1 MVCER
6 CGAKLA
12 EGTKFCYKCGSR
24 VGNGLAAVDVDA
36 VEGNIK
42 KEERPAAVPA
52 APAAPVQN
60 TFTENK
66 KADSKLFIAAGAV
79 CVILLIC
86 AGIFIFSRMNK
97 TVELKIHAMD
107 SETGEDLEG
116 VLFEAQNTR
125 SGSITAVTDAEGNA
139 VIEEFPSPGRSVS
152 YSVSKDFYIQDD
164 ITVNKKSGKDSIEIV
179 AGLVR
184 DKSITRT
191 YTVNVQAA
199 NMNAPAADAEVSLY
213 APDSE
218 EPAYTVKTDGSG
230 RAFFEDIDNGDYK
243 AVCRTD
249 GYTTETWQ
257 VKIEDGTSSEYDCIM
272 VPETTDA
279 GCAYVLLTWKGAQ
292 DLDLCV
298 ADNLNRDFLMA
309 SNNPSRSGSFIH
321 SDNDSSTGYELV
333 MIYGVASG
341 AVDSIFVV
349 DTEAAKNRQSSTMEA
364 DGVTVKVYGTDPET
378 GEKKA
383 FYSQDA
389 LAEKTSPVWSPC
401 YIYLGKAYESDHPYI
416 DNLEGQEWVDGIK

>member
-42 KEERPAAVPA
+42 KEERPAA
-52 APAAPVQN
+52 APVAPVQKA
-60 TFTENK
+60 FTEDK
-66 KADSKLFIAAGAV
+66 KADSKIFIAAGAV

-86 AGIFIFSRMNK
+86 AGIFIFSKMNK
-97 TVELKIHAMD
+97 TVELKIHAMN

-116 VLFEAQNTR
+116 VLFEALNSR
-125 SGSITAVTDAEGNA
+125 SGDFSAVTDEEGNA
-139 VIEEFPSPGRSVS
+139 VISDFPLPGRSVT

-164 ITVNKKSGKDSIEIV
+164 IAVNKKGGKDSIEIV
-179 AGLVR
+179 AKLRR
-184 DKSITRT
+184 DESITCS

-199 NMNAPAADAEVSLY
+199 NMSAPAADAEVSLY

-218 EPAYTVKTDGSG
+218 EPVYTIKTDGNG
-230 RAFFEDIDNGDYK
+230 KAVFEDIDNGDYK
-243 AVCRTD
+243 AVCLTD

-292 DLDLCV
+292 DLDICV

-321 SDNDSSTGYELV
+321 SDNDGSTGYELV
-333 MIYGVASG
+333 MLYGVASG
-341 AVDSIFVV
+341 AVNSVFVV

-383 FYSQDA
+383 FYSKDA
-389 LAEKTSPVWSPC
+389 LTEKTSPVWSPC

>member
-52 APAAPVQN
+52 APAAPVQK
-60 TFTENK
+60 TFTEDK
-66 KADSKLFIAAGAV
+66 KVDSKIFIVAGAV
-79 CVILLIC
+79 CVILLVC

-164 ITVNKKSGKDSIEIV
+164 ITVNKKSGKGGIEIV

-199 NMNAPAADAEVSLY
+199 NMP
-213 APDSE
+213 
-218 EPAYTVKTDGSG
+218 G
-230 RAFFEDIDNGDYK
+230 F
-243 AVCRTD
+243 
-249 GYTTETWQ
+249 
-257 VKIEDGTSSEYDCIM
+257 
-272 VPETTDA
+272 
-279 GCAYVLLTWKGAQ
+279 VL
-292 DLDLCV
+292 
-298 ADNLNRDFLMA
+298 
-309 SNNPSRSGSFIH
+309 
-321 SDNDSSTGYELV
+321 
-333 MIYGVASG
+333 
-341 AVDSIFVV
+341 
-349 DTEAAKNRQSSTMEA
+349 
-364 DGVTVKVYGTDPET
+364 
-378 GEKKA
+378 
-383 FYSQDA
+383 
-389 LAEKTSPVWSPC
+389 
-401 YIYLGKAYESDHPYI
+401 
-416 DNLEGQEWVDGIK
+416 

>member
-164 ITVNKKSGKDSIEIV
+164 ITVNKKSGKGSIEIV

-272 VPETTDA
+272 VPETADA

-298 ADNLNRDFLMA
+298 ADNLNRDFLQ
-309 SNNPSRSGSFIH
+309 
-321 SDNDSSTGYELV
+321 
-333 MIYGVASG
+333 
-341 AVDSIFVV
+341 
-349 DTEAAKNRQSSTMEA
+349 EAEA
-364 DGVTVKVYGTDPET
+364 
-378 GEKKA
+378 
-383 FYSQDA
+383 
-389 LAEKTSPVWSPC
+389 L
-401 YIYLGKAYESDHPYI
+401 YIPIMTAAPDM
-416 DNLEGQEWVDGIK
+416 NW

>member
-42 KEERPAAVPA
+42 KEERPAA
-52 APAAPVQN
+52 APVAPVQKA
-60 TFTENK
+60 FTEDK
-66 KADSKLFIAAGAV
+66 KADSKIFIAAGAV

-86 AGIFIFSRMNK
+86 AGIFIFSKMNK
-97 TVELKIHAMD
+97 TVELKIHAMN

-116 VLFEAQNTR
+116 VLFEALNSR
-125 SGSITAVTDAEGNA
+125 SGDFSAVTDAEGNA
-139 VIEEFPSPGRSVS
+139 VISDFPLPGRSVT
-152 YSVSKDFYIQDD
+152 YSVSKDLYIQDD
-164 ITVNKKSGKDSIEIV
+164 IAVNKKGGKDSIEIV
-179 AGLVR
+179 AKLRR
-184 DKSITRT
+184 DESITCS

-199 NMNAPAADAEVSLY
+199 NMSAPAADAEVSLY

-218 EPAYTVKTDGSG
+218 EPVYTIKTDGNG
-230 RAFFEDIDNGDYK
+230 KAVFEDIDNGDYK
-243 AVCRTD
+243 AVCRSD

-292 DLDLCV
+292 DLDICV

-321 SDNDSSTGYELV
+321 SDNDGSTGYELV
-333 MIYGVASG
+333 MLYGVASG
-341 AVDSIFVV
+341 AVNSIFVV

-389 LAEKTSPVWSPC
+389 LTEKTSPVWSPC
-401 YIYLGKAYESDHPYI
+401 YIYLGNAYESDHPYI